1 MPAQKGN
8 SSFTDTD
15 GRKIFVKLTGMKN
28 IALRITAVMAAAMTA
43 ILPSSAQQYPDGII
57 DKTVAVVGNEMI
69 SISQIEEEVQI
80 MRAQGMASD
89 RNIRCELLEQM
100 MTSKLFLIQARLD
113 SLTVNNDM
121 VEAEL
126 SNRVDNIRT
135 QLGGDEN
142 VEKYFGK
149 PLYKLRQ
156 EWRQTLQDQSLTQ
169 QMQQNVASSAPEM
182 TPFDVQEY
190 VDATDSLDL
199 PVVPIKYQLSQICI
213 YPDRE
218 AANLAVKDRLLA
230 IRERIMNGEKFA
242 VLARIYS
249 QDPGSARRGGEL
261 GMASKSVFWP
271 AFSDAAMALKPG
283 IVSQIVE
290 TPDGFHII
298 EVLEKK
304 GDMFNARHILMK
316 PEYTADDMEKAFKTL
331 DSLKTE
337 LQNGAV
343 SFDLAARFY
352 SQDPS
357 TRTNGGQMSDPNTG
371 SSYFEI
377 DQLKPED
384 YNAIKDL
391 KEGEISAP
399 FESRD
404 NEGRSGN
411 TVYKI
416 VKVDK
421 IIPAHTASFEEDYN
435 LLMEQ
440 AKNELAMKAID
451 DFIDGKLATTYIVID
466 PLFKDCYFEHD
477 GWYTKFRE
485 TE

>member
-1 MPAQKGN
+1 MKG
-8 SSFTDTD
+8 F
-15 GRKIFVKLTGMKN
+15 
-28 IALRITAVMAAAMTA
+28 LRISAVLAAVVAA
-43 ILPSSAQQYPDGII
+43 VLPLAAQQYPDGII

-69 SISQIEEEVQI
+69 SISQLEEEVQI

-100 MTSKLFLIQARLD
+100 MTAKLFLIQARLD
-113 SLTVNNDM
+113 SLAVNNDM

-126 SNRVDNIRT
+126 RNRMDNIRT

-142 VEKYFGK
+142 VEEYFGK

-156 EWRQTLQDQSLTQ
+156 EWRKTLEDQSLTQ

-190 VDATDSLDL
+190 IDNTDSLDL
-199 PVVPIKYQLSQICI
+199 PIVPIKYQLSQICI

-316 PEYTADDMEKAFKTL
+316 PEYTVEDKEKAFKTL
-331 DSLKTE
+331 DSLKIE

-352 SQDPS
+352 SQDPA
-357 TRTNGGQMSDPNTG
+357 TRTNGGQMADPNSG

-391 KEGEISAP
+391 KEGEISVP

-416 VKVDK
+416 IKVDK
-421 IIPAHTASFEEDYN
+421 ILPAHTASFSEDYT
-435 LLMEQ
+435 LLLQQ
-440 AKNELAMKAID
+440 AQNERAMKAID
-451 DFIDGKLATTYIVID
+451 DFIKEKIADTYIVID
-466 PLFKDCYFEHD
+466 PIFKDCTFDHVE
-477 GWYTKFRE
+477 WSSKIRQE
-485 TE
+485 Q